1 MPVSR
6 NGKMIWRGF
15 SSDPDERVHE
25 YAVRCLDKE
34 GDEKL
39 ELYMN
44 QLVQVQKQFPP
55 ANLPCVQ
62 AIKHQNFYDSALGR
76 FLLKRAL
83 NNQRLGHR

>member
-1 MPVSR
+1 M
-6 NGKMIWRGF
+6 
-15 SSDPDERVHE
+15 HE

-44 QLVQVQKQFPP
+44 QLVQVQKNIHKQISP
-55 ANLPCVQ
+55 VQ

>member
-1 MPVSR
+1 M
-6 NGKMIWRGF
+6 
-15 SSDPDERVHE
+15 HE

-44 QLVQVQKQFPP
+44 QLVQVQKNIHKQTCP
-55 ANLPCVQ
+55 VQ